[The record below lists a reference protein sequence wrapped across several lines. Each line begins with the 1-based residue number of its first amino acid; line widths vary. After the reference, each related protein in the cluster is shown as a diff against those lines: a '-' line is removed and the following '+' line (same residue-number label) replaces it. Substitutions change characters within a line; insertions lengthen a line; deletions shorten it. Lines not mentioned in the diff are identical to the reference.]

1 MTTGTL
7 TLRKA
12 STRTAGKPNTAGS
25 RITRKTKKQGSGT
38 LSETFAIDRHRMI
51 AEAAYSLAEQRGFQP
66 GQEIP
71 DWLAAEKEI
80 DALLGKAANMA
91 SS

>member
-1 MTTGTL
+1 M
-7 TLRKA
+7 
-12 STRTAGKPNTAGS
+12 
-25 RITRKTKKQGSGT
+25 
-38 LSETFAIDRHRMI
+38 DRHRMI
-51 AEAAYSLAEQRGFQP
+51 AEAAYSLAEQRGFQH

-80 DALLGKAANMA
+80 DALLGKAANTT